1 MDSFCIVSTLW
12 VDANSKSVFGCPFS
26 FTEPFVKVTMNA
38 AITMAII
45 VGKVTLG
52 FKYQG
57 AFSPL

>member
-1 MDSFCIVSTLW
+1 
-12 VDANSKSVFGCPFS
+12 
-26 FTEPFVKVTMNA
+26 VKVTMNA